1 MSTSQGSL
9 AVLINSIWYRA
20 FPPKKA
26 MSATA
31 PSPITTT
38 TSNVSQSAQN
48 DVSKIWRLYDRIST
62 GWVTAFGV
70 LITAL
75 TVGALKA
82 GKLGGPPFSWQLCTT
97 IIVVGISPAI
107 SRHNL
112 WANLKNWQLIF
123 FWMVWTILCAGPVF
137 VSLVI
142 ELFTGHQ
149 RPGSHWFEGV
159 WRVYAILGLWMI
171 IAVAMEQYVK
181 PFWRVH
187 SEPLLR
193 RFRNRSV
200 SARGQNM
207 AIQQR
212 TARLEAIKNRVVILM
227 RRKKRLQS
235 LIDRKC
241 EEISRLQNDSNSYS
255 DDETYV
261 ERRNSLDRERDVWKE
276 ELEDVEDR
284 LRLSQM
290 EWTEAL
296 NVANY
301 RTFYR

>member
-1 MSTSQGSL
+1 
-9 AVLINSIWYRA
+9 
-20 FPPKKA
+20 
-26 MSATA
+26 MSATDS
-31 PSPITTT
+31 SPIASKA
-38 TSNVSQSAQN
+38 SNVSQPTPN
-48 DVSKIWRLYDRIST
+48 DVSKARILYDRIST
-62 GWVTAFGV
+62 AWVTAFGV

-75 TVGALKA
+75 TIGALKA
-82 GKLGGPPFSWQLCTT
+82 GKLGGPPFSWQLCIT
-97 IIVVGISPAI
+97 IVVVGTSPAI
-107 SRHNL
+107 SRHKL
-112 WANLKNWQLIF
+112 WVKLKNWQLTC
-123 FWMVWTILCAGPVF
+123 FWTTWTILCAGPVF
-137 VSLVI
+137 VSLVM

-159 WRVYAILGLWMI
+159 WRIYAILGLWMM

-181 PFWRVH
+181 PFWRVR
-187 SEPLLR
+187 SEAFLG
-193 RFRNRSV
+193 RFRNMSV

-212 TARLEAIKNRVVILM
+212 TAKLESIKNKVIILM

-241 EEISRLQNDSNSYS
+241 EEISRLQDDSKSHS
-255 DDETYV
+255 DDEASA
-261 ERRNSLDRERDVWKE
+261 ERRSSLDRERDTWKE
-276 ELEDVEDR
+276 ELEDVEDQ
-284 LRLSQM
+284 LKLSQM